1 VALIVNSGAAHK
13 LMDAAKKTRVR
24 LCFMSRSISLY
35 RGALSIAKTIGA

>member
-13 LMDAAKKTRVR
+13 LMDAAKKTLVR
-24 LCFMSRSISLY
+24 LCFMSRSMWLY